1 MNIAHFF
8 VQCTIF
14 AKIITAMEGLHNTFR
29 IKLSLVPMGYFRSFH
44 ERINWNS
51 RLICIMG
58 QKGVGKSTMILQ
70 HIKRYDNPDDTLYV
84 TADNMYFAG
93 HTLYELAG
101 AFYFQGGK
109 RLYIDEIH
117 KYKGWSTEVKNIY
130 DDYPT
135 LQVVYS
141 GSSLLALRKGNK
153 ADLSRRSVP
162 YEMPGLSF
170 REYLNIRNG
179 WNLKAST
186 LEDVLKG
193 RVDFPYGEH
202 RPLKYYKE
210 YCRYGFYPFFQEG
223 DAEIR
228 LQNAIL
234 ATVEDDIP
242 DYADMTVTSATKL
255 KKLMYVL
262 SKSVPFKPSND
273 TLGRDLGISRNSVPD
288 YISYLEATGMF
299 NAPREPGHSDN
310 LLAKPEKLY
319 LGNSN
324 IAYSLSEDG
333 VIDDGN
339 MRETNFLA
347 WTKQAYS
354 PTSSK
359 ISDFEIGGITFE
371 VGGRNKNGAQ
381 IRDAETGYLVKDN
394 LEYAF
399 GNSVPIWMFGFLY

>member
-1 MNIAHFF
+1 MLYLQKIKGMESLYNI
-8 VQCTIF
+8 
-14 AKIITAMEGLHNTFR
+14 FR
-29 IKLSLVPMGYFRSFH
+29 IKLSLVPMDYLRGFH
-44 ERINWNS
+44 NQINWKN

-58 QKGVGKSTMILQ
+58 QKGVGKSTLILQ
-70 HIKRYDNPDDTLYV
+70 HIRKYDNLDETLYV
-84 TADNMYFAG
+84 TADNMYFSG

-101 AFYFQGGK
+101 TFYSQGGK

-117 KYKGWSTEVKNIY
+117 KYKEWSTEIKNIF

-179 WNLKAST
+179 WKLKAST
-186 LEDVLKG
+186 LEEVLKG
-193 RVDFPYGEH
+193 EIDFPYGEH
-202 RPLKYYKE
+202 RPLKYFKE

-242 DYADMTVTSATKL
+242 NYADMTVTSAVKL
-255 KKLMYVL
+255 KRLMYVL
-262 SKSVPFKPSND
+262 AKSVPFKPSND
-273 TLGRDLGISRNSVPD
+273 KLGRDLGISRNSVPD
-288 YISYLEATGMF
+288 YISYLETTGMF
-299 NAPREPGHSDN
+299 NALRESGHSDN
-310 LLAKPEKLY
+310 LLAKSEKLY

-333 VIDDGN
+333 IIDDGN

-347 WTKQAYS
+347 WTKQVCA

-359 ISDFEIGGITFE
+359 ISDFEINGITFE
-371 VGGRNKNGAQ
+371 VGGKNKKGEQIKDAQ
-381 IRDAETGYLVKDN
+381 TGYLVKDN
-394 LEYAF
+394 LEYAS
-399 GNSVPIWMFGFLY
+399 GHSVPIWMFGFLY